1 MAVKGKQDRQ
11 AICSECLPGVCR
23 EKSEMKMKK
32 YRGKFGG
39 EEGQVF
45 QWQVWLMS
53 GDESNKWQC
62 FSTLALF
69 LFGKF

>member
-1 MAVKGKQDRQ
+1 VAVKGKQDRQ

-45 QWQVWLMS
+45 QW
-53 GDESNKWQC
+53 
-62 FSTLALF
+62 
-69 LFGKF
+69 